1 MGRAGLKTCVKA
13 VGSIE
18 SANEE
23 NCLVFRHEV
32 GEFSLCTGDAGG
44 TFSVTRSAIAERV
57 QEKQRKGIMVVR
69 SWSGGFW
76 SKEDKL

>member
-23 NCLVFRHEV
+23 KCLVVRHEV
-32 GEFSLCTGDAGG
+32 GELGLLVRQVEHSQSR
-44 TFSVTRSAIAERV
+44 SV
-57 QEKQRKGIMVVR
+57 
-69 SWSGGFW
+69 
-76 SKEDKL
+76 